1 MFYEKYIWDL
11 IAILLFAF
19 IDCVLIVEYLR
30 AEYEHKE
37 YMHSTEGRNKR
48 TRKRTK
54 KIPKKISEKIFEKLS
69 EKIPKKIL
77 EKLSFTIGT
86 RIPIIALICLFLAI
100 TSYYVPLVFDFPYF
114 ITGTCKTA
122 NIKVANI
129 YYHSGK
135 GGVEIT
141 INTANGDLYSYYGNT
156 KLYAN
161 EEVRISYLPHSKRI
175 KELVVNK

>member
-11 IAILLFAF
+11 ILLFLVIF
-19 IDCVLIVEYLR
+19 LDYVLIVKYIYTEHEY
-30 AEYEHKE
+30 KE

-54 KIPKKISEKIFEKLS
+54 KISEKIFEKLS
-69 EKIPKKIL
+69 EKIPKKIS

-86 RIPIIALICLFLAI
+86 RIPLIALICLFLAM
-100 TSYYVPLVFDFPYF
+100 TSYYIPLVFDFSYF

-122 NIKVANI
+122 NIKVANT

-135 GGVEIT
+135 GGGDTT
-141 INTANGDLYSYYGNT
+141 INTATGYSCTYYGNT

-161 EEVRISYLPHSKRI
+161 EKVRILYLPHSKRI